1 MLSVLGVAGL
11 ARREA
16 ASPQM
21 TKLFSVSEANAL
33 LPQLRILF
41 NRVHAEKERMVAMQ
55 PELEGAEKGH
65 VYDWGTPRGPEYI
78 GILESFHQALKEI
91 EDLGVLIKDFD
102 QGLCDFPHKREG
114 RLVYLCWKLDEEE
127 VAWWHD
133 IDAGFAG
140 RQPL

>member
-1 MLSVLGVAGL
+1 VLSVLEVTSSALREVAYS
-11 ARREA
+11 R
-16 ASPQM
+16 M
-21 TKLFSVSEANAL
+21 TKLFSVGEANAL

-41 NRVHAEKERMVAMQ
+41 TRVQAEKERMMAMQ
-55 PELEGAEKGH
+55 PDLVGAEKGH

-78 GILESFHQALKEI
+78 GILESFHQALKDI

-102 QGLCDFPHKREG
+102 QGLCDFPHQREG

-127 VAWWHD
+127 VTWWHD